1 MEFLKEK
8 EINDYSAKVKRI
20 FNFLTIAGEYRV
32 VGSASLK
39 KIKYFSDY
47 DLDELLKDYNAD
59 DNIFTKIYK
68 SFRKKFI
75 DAKKNPNIFIT
86 DFKCGMDSNGEPLRW
101 SYDDMMKGYK
111 MTDEVGGISNKVYFE
126 DCINMKTTIK
136 LDVVALIDGIFTE
149 FSENYYF
156 KFGKDEGNFFPH
168 DIDKEHLLNELKHS
182 YDEYMY
188 AGKNYLKALKR
199 IFAYKKLKNKTKYKA
214 QLEKMFNYFNSPI
227 GLLNKIR
234 SELDII
240 LVVLENENNFRT
252 PKKKDI
258 VYNLEVMK
266 KKLNSENYT
275 QFDDEIDTI
284 IANGVKKSDL
294 KNKIEDL
301 RNQLYHFV
309 NKNAL
314 DFISKN
320 KNLLLY

>member
-8 EINDYSAKVKRI
+8 DINDYSSKVKKI

-32 VGSASLK
+32 IGSASLK

-47 DLDELLKDYNAD
+47 DLDELLKDYHPD
-59 DNIFTKIYK
+59 DNIYTKIYK
-68 SFRKKFI
+68 SFKKKFI
-75 DAKKNPNIFIT
+75 DAKKDPNIFIT
-86 DFKCGMDSNGEPLRW
+86 DFKCGMDSNGDPLRW

-111 MTDEVGGISNKVYFE
+111 INENGDKVPFE
-126 DCINMKTTIK
+126 DCINMKTTVK

-156 KFGKDEGNFFPH
+156 KFGKDEGNFFAH

-188 AGKNYLKALKR
+188 AEKNYLKALKR
-199 IFAYKKLKNKTKYKA
+199 IFAYKNLKNKKKYKA

-227 GLLNKIR
+227 GLVNKIR

-240 LVVLENENNFRT
+240 LVVLENEYNFRT

-258 VYNLEVMK
+258 LYNLEVMK

-284 IANGVKKSDL
+284 INSKSDL

-301 RNQLYHFV
+301 RNQLFNFV
-309 NKNAL
+309 NKDAL